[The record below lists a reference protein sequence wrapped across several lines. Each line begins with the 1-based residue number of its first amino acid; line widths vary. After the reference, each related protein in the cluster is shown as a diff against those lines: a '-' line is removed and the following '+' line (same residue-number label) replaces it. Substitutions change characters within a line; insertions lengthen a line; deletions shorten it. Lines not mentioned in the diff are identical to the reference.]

1 MKELKK
7 FFTTEVEDIY
17 YGKMILRCIGLID
30 LHSLK
35 ENNLLKLIDI
45 YNPIDYFKNTTLM
58 QEPLDYSEK
67 YKMDISWS
75 VSLALPEDNIN
86 WEPSQNNGYYSSW
99 IKNKKI
105 IPFVVGKQTILKAI
119 KWQEASNGLF
129 TPDYLNDAQNIDDLK
144 SIYNDRKEA
153 KTIRYHH

>member
-30 LHSLK
+30 LHSSK

-67 YKMDISWS
+67 YTIP
-75 VSLALPEDNIN
+75 SLTY
-86 WEPSQNNGYYSSW
+86 Q
-99 IKNKKI
+99 I
-105 IPFVVGKQTILKAI
+105 I
-119 KWQEASNGLF
+119 
-129 TPDYLNDAQNIDDLK
+129 
-144 SIYNDRKEA
+144 
-153 KTIRYHH
+153 